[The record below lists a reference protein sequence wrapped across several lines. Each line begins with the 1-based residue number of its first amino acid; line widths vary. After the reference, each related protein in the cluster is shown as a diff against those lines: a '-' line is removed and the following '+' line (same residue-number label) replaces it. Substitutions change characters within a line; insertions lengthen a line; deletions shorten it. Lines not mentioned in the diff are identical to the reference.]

1 MDFDPLHGDLA
12 YDLVLSD
19 WRPVGE
25 IRYPF
30 RQHYEM
36 AGVKLMEFQVVDAV
50 FNPSLDETLF
60 AVPESIRASAATTA
74 KTARANVPYLW
85 ILRRQM
91 IGSYNDVENL
101 THDPNT
107 TTSAAGRAGAR
118 HFTGARQYSSY
129 ADCGDEHV
137 SDRR

>member
-1 MDFDPLHGDLA
+1 
-12 YDLVLSD
+12 
-19 WRPVGE
+19 
-25 IRYPF
+25 
-30 RQHYEM
+30 M

-101 THDPNT
+101 RTIPT
-107 TTSAAGRAGAR
+107 RQLCSWSSGRQAFHRCKAVFIIR
-118 HFTGARQYSSY
+118 
-129 ADCGDEHV
+129 
-137 SDRR
+137 